1 MEAPQ
6 WSSARRTTE
15 TRYSRVHLERRGGQA
30 RPRTL
35 AAHRLNPCTYR
46 RPASG
51 PRPVFR
57 HGARC
62 PHCVSVL
69 PTRRP
74 PRRQSSAN
82 GRPQDATSA
91 SDPSDIARCRSTVT
105 LARASRRARAP
116 ARSARRQRRVPPPRH
131 APLHHAA
138 HECNGDCADPGAL
151 PRAMRSALPSAH
163 QLPHRPFRP
172 PGTALG
178 STPIAEIA
186 TVALRESR
194 RTQKIQCQGDAC
206 FRLLDLQQVRRL
218 RHKVVV

>member
-1 MEAPQ
+1 M
-6 WSSARRTTE
+6 
-15 TRYSRVHLERRGGQA
+15 RV
-30 RPRTL
+30 
-35 AAHRLNPCTYR
+35 AASQVYNPLYKWWGVLYV
-46 RPASG
+46 PPSGVG

-62 PHCVSVL
+62 PHRVSVL

-82 GRPQDATSA
+82 GRPQGATSA

-151 PRAMRSALPSAH
+151 LRAMRSALPSAH
-163 QLPHRPFRP
+163 QLPHRPSRP
-172 PGTALG
+172 PGTDLG